1 MGMAMARP
9 VDYRRS
15 DRVPVRLVTTGHDAD
30 IPLTLLNLSTTGM
43 LLSSPRALRVGDRVE
58 VDLPDIGETAAQVMW
73 SDTDEYGCQFL
84 RPIPESV
91 VWAAEAAS
99 RRNRNRSR
107 QPRPAEP
114 ARRVAAGAAPT
125 SDSRALVLLV
135 TFLAVTVLLFY
146 AGQEIFGL

>member
-1 MGMAMARP
+1 MARP
-9 VDYRRS
+9 DDYRRS
-15 DRVPVRLVTTGHDAD
+15 DRVPVRLVTTGPGSDH
-30 IPLTLLNLSTTGM
+30 PLTLLNLSTTGM

-58 VDLPDIGETAAQVMW
+58 VDLPEIGETAAQVMW

-99 RRNRNRSR
+99 RRNRSR

-114 ARRVAAGAAPT
+114 ARRVPTGAAPT

-146 AGQEIFGL
+146 AGQEIFGR